1 MSKFMSPPGP
11 IRARLSLTGR
21 GARSAET
28 CLRLRLLEELFHSWG
43 VDVRGRKLQEALVC
57 RDGGF
62 VVACCLRRLSE
73 LVLDADVIRGQGSQL
88 LVGGL
93 GVLLG
98 ALVVRE
104 GCLLLRR
111 RLLLDHGCDRVLKA
125 LRVAEDLPDHGRG
138 GRCKGCIRR
147 RRGCFELRILVVG
160 GVVAGE
166 DPVLRCELRVSGL
179 VLRLQC
185 RVALERADRLLRALL
200 LLVGGRQVA
209 PRRRVLRI
217 LVDLLLQAADRG
229 AAATRAAAEGA
240 LEDVA
245 EPVRAGADTE
255 QHEAEDERD
264 GEEDVGPL
272 GVVAEPR
279 EEQLLLPLGR
289 LRLLVGRSYRCGPS
303 ILRRT
308 ALAVLRTSRHCVCSS
323 LL

>member
-11 IRARLSLTGR
+11 IRARLSLSGR
-21 GARSAET
+21 GAGSAET
-28 CLRLRLLEELFHSWG
+28 CLRLRLREELFHPGG
-43 VDVRGRKLQEALVC
+43 VDIRRRELQEALVC
-57 RDGGF
+57 RDGGL
-62 VVACCLRRLSE
+62 VVAGRLRRLSE
-73 LVLDADVIRGQGSQL
+73 LVLNADVIRSQGGEL

-93 GVLLG
+93 RVLLS

-111 RLLLDHGCDRVLKA
+111 CLLLDHGCDRVLKA
-125 LRVAEDLPDHGRG
+125 LRVAKDLPDHGRG

-166 DPVLRCELRVSGL
+166 DPVLRRELRVPGL
-179 VLRLQC
+179 VLRLQR
-185 RVALERADRLLRALL
+185 RVALERGDSLLCALL
-200 LLVGGRQVA
+200 LLVGGREVA
-209 PRRRVLRI
+209 PRRRILGI
-217 LVDLLLQAADRG
+217 LVDLLLEAADRG
-229 AAATRAAAEGA
+229 AAATRAAAERA

-245 EPVRAGADTE
+245 EPVRAGTDTE
-255 QHEAEDERD
+255 EHEAEDERD
-264 GEEDVGPL
+264 REEDVGPL
-272 GVVAEPR
+272 RVVAEPR

-323 LL
+323 PR